1 MTAIVNSDPPAPLLF
16 LPERLAL
23 QRSLLKLL
31 VSVRDAE
38 EVLTALAG
46 GADWI
51 DLKEP
56 SAGPLAAVEEHVAR
70 EAVQTLGGRRTMS
83 AALGEL
89 RDWHTSSSDEL
100 LTVEGISVVKLGLA
114 GCARL
119 DGWQQR
125 WQEVAE
131 DAAKQEKQLVAVI
144 YADWQRAEAPAPDE
158 IIALAKLAGS
168 QYLLI
173 DTYDK
178 SAGTVF
184 DHLSS
189 SELDSILRKAKQ
201 VGLTTVLA
209 GSLSQAAIG
218 QVPVEVVDI
227 VAVRGAVCRGD
238 RTGRVDAGQIEGFRQ
253 ALDACF
259 CGK

>member
-1 MTAIVNSDPPAPLLF
+1 MNSDPPALPPF
-16 LPERLAL
+16 LPERWALPKRLAL
-23 QRSLLKLL
+23 PQSPLKLL
-31 VSVRDAE
+31 VSVRNAE

-56 SAGPLAAVEEHVAR
+56 NAGPLAAVEACVAR
-70 EAVQTLGGRRTMS
+70 KAVQALAGRRTMS

-89 RDWHTSSSDEL
+89 GDWQTSAASEI
-100 LTVEGISVVKLGLA
+100 LTIEGIGVVKLGLA

-119 DGWQQR
+119 DAWQQR
-125 WQEVAE
+125 WQAVAE
-131 DAAKQEKQLVAVI
+131 EAAKQKKQLVAVI
-144 YADWQRAEAPAPDE
+144 YADWQRAESPAPDE

-189 SELDSILRKAKQ
+189 SALDSILRKAKQ
-201 VGLTTVLA
+201 VGMTTVLA
-209 GSLSQAAIG
+209 GSLSLDSID

-238 RTGRVDAGQIEGFRQ
+238 RTSRRIKEFRQ
-253 ALDACF
+253 ALGVCF